1 MGERND
7 AGEDSKLKYLA
18 VESESLRL
26 FLEPED
32 DASED
37 ITNVETNETTKEVLN
52 ASTVSENTNKEGLSK
67 SANRIN
73 LPELK
78 GALAKLGS
86 PKLGK
91 TAPKLSKQTSDD
103 FLTFEVDK
111 EDYSSEDKGLSD
123 LKNRFVKHIKC
134 SRQRGTTLK
143 ASNNEPVQMTVVSK
157 ETDSRGREHLKT
169 QTLNYISNGQ
179 SPNPKKEINFER
191 VRMAKKSERIGAQ
204 QVSLKMI
211 LKEKID
217 QKRKNNLMKKEE
229 LKKVDNEEENDIDNE
244 TNKEEDILD
253 DEEMSE
259 ESEEE
264 SEDEG
269 VDWDEEEARLEADDR
284 RKERKRIKKG
294 SFLDEEAEDDDGN
307 GDSLDAFQTGGDNII
322 SKVTN
327 KTMELPDTEEI
338 LGPRVENENTT
349 QSTPI
354 SMVKETKE
362 SDFFAEPFSEN
373 SASARKKLGFGEL
386 FDITDPKVDDMDD
399 VIGLCSGHFLTQP
412 NNGNLSQ
419 DAIDNV
425 KSRSQYTQDI
435 YQDTPDTVILTQ
447 NLTES
452 QNGNLDN
459 SEDLLGSDFPST
471 KFLRAEVSDKPKEAD
486 EMQPG
491 FMQDD
496 IGALDLLSSS
506 EDETVTGKKVDKK
519 TKKMKKRKRLV
530 VSDDDS
536 DSDNENDVLDSDK
549 EKEDNDIMYD
559 SEENEIEPGD
569 SVEAEKVEFKGF
581 KSKKGRLRKEFVE
594 EEAELSGD
602 SN

>member
-179 SPNPKKEINFER
+179 SPNPKKEINLER

-244 TNKEEDILD
+244 TNKEEEEDILD

-264 SEDEG
+264 SEEEG
-269 VDWDEEEARLEADDR
+269 LDWDEEEARLEADDR

-294 SFLDEEAEDDDGN
+294 SFLDEEAEDDDEN
-307 GDSLDAFQTGGDNII
+307 GDS
-322 SKVTN
+322 S
-327 KTMELPDTEEI
+327 
-338 LGPRVENENTT
+338 
-349 QSTPI
+349 
-354 SMVKETKE
+354 
-362 SDFFAEPFSEN
+362 SD
-373 SASARKKLGFGEL
+373 
-386 FDITDPKVDDMDD
+386 
-399 VIGLCSGHFLTQP
+399 
-412 NNGNLSQ
+412 
-419 DAIDNV
+419 
-425 KSRSQYTQDI
+425 
-435 YQDTPDTVILTQ
+435 
-447 NLTES
+447 
-452 QNGNLDN
+452 
-459 SEDLLGSDFPST
+459 
-471 KFLRAEVSDKPKEAD
+471 
-486 EMQPG
+486 
-491 FMQDD
+491 
-496 IGALDLLSSS
+496 
-506 EDETVTGKKVDKK
+506 
-519 TKKMKKRKRLV
+519 
-530 VSDDDS
+530 
-536 DSDNENDVLDSDK
+536 
-549 EKEDNDIMYD
+549 
-559 SEENEIEPGD
+559 
-569 SVEAEKVEFKGF
+569 
-581 KSKKGRLRKEFVE
+581 
-594 EEAELSGD
+594 
-602 SN
+602 